1 MRNAQGQ
8 GSGNVSTYPTK
19 LYGTGQKKIIW
30 HYIFGDWKGKK
41 ELATVNKGNAT
52 YEAITSEHASFEK
65 NEHQYILLQ

>member
-1 MRNAQGQ
+1 MSPRTLQNYMAL
-8 GSGNVSTYPTK
+8 VKKK
-19 LYGTGQKKIIW
+19 LIW

-52 YEAITSEHASFEK
+52 YEAITSEHVYFEK